1 MRTQG
6 VNGRPKGIHTILRF
20 LRLQRIYIRGPIQ
33 RRDGTS
39 VFQVGDLML
48 TDAQLVELLNRKE
61 RLHVHIGSQISSAT
75 LCAKHARGLSDEPV
89 VGPAQ
94 MRTAQASRDSLS

>member
-6 VNGRPKGIHTILRF
+6 VDGRPKGIHTILRF
-20 LRLQRIYIRGPIQ
+20 LRLQRIYVRGPIQ

-48 TDAQLVELLNRKE
+48 TDAQLVELLMGKNGCMSTLAAK
-61 RLHVHIGSQISSAT
+61 SA
-75 LCAKHARGLSDEPV
+75 ARRS
-89 VGPAQ
+89 AQ
-94 MRTAQASRDSLS
+94 STREA

>member
-6 VNGRPKGIHTILRF
+6 VKGRPKGIHTILRF
-20 LRLQRIYIRGPIQ
+20 LRLQRIYVRGPVQ

-48 TDAQLVELLNRKE
+48 TDAQLVELMGKN
-61 RLHVHIGSQISSAT
+61 G
-75 LCAKHARGLSDEPV
+75 
-89 VGPAQ
+89 
-94 MRTAQASRDSLS
+94 